1 MNCHYCEMDSGGSHQ
16 PSCPNS
22 PNRRHSP
29 MGQFIDLISQDDR
42 DRDREMKDRP
52 EQTLI
57 EEYITLLSAF
67 AMTSDAVEL
76 TGETI
81 GTGRLMKVALF
92 IQEVLSRKVD
102 EIIAFQEASDDYDTD
117 ITEDDRFEEDDSD

>member
-1 MNCHYCEMDSGGSHQ
+1 
-16 PSCPNS
+16 
-22 PNRRHSP
+22 

-42 DRDREMKDRP
+42 DRDREMTDRP

-81 GTGRLMKVALF
+81 GTDKLMKVALF
-92 IQEVLSRKVD
+92 IQEVLSRKID
-102 EIIAFQEASDDYDTD
+102 DIIAFQEASDDYDTD
-117 ITEDDRFEEDDSD
+117 ITDEQFEE